1 MSNKMIRAIGAALV
15 VALWLGLT
23 AGAWF
28 GPAQER
34 SAAEK
39 RPLAQFP
46 EISWDSVF
54 GTDKNGGHAFM
65 SGFESYSL
73 DQFPLRDSFR
83 GLKAL
88 FHNYVMGHSDNN
100 GYYYKDGYLAMQDAV
115 LNTEAVDKKLAVLNR
130 LYESYLKDSG
140 GKFFATMVP
149 DKSYYLS
156 EKYGYPSLDY
166 AALEQQL
173 QSAMPWASFVDITG
187 SLDLG
192 SYYYTDT
199 HWRQEALLPTAQL
212 LSQALGVAGPKAED
226 YTAARID
233 QPFYG
238 VYHAQAALPV
248 PPDEMFILESPVFE
262 GLSIT
267 VDGSPKPGVYDLSK
281 LTSDDPYNIFLS
293 GAKTGLVTIENPK
306 AATDKHLIVVRDSFG
321 SAMAPLFIGDYAKVT
336 LIDLRVMNTMSLS
349 MFVDFTGA
357 DVLVMLSSLALNNES
372 EAFIG

>member
-28 GPAQER
+28 GPVQER

-46 EISWDSVF
+46 AISLESVF
-54 GTDKNGGHAFM
+54 GTDKNGNHAFM
-65 SGFESYSL
+65 TGFESFSL
-73 DQFPLRDSFR
+73 DQFPLRDTFR

-115 LNTEAVDKKLAVLNR
+115 LNTEAVDKKLAALNR
-130 LYESYLKDSG
+130 VYENFLKESG
-140 GKFFATMVP
+140 GKVYATMVP

-156 EKYGYPSLDY
+156 GKYGYPSLDY
-166 AALEQQL
+166 SALESML
-173 QSAMPWASFVDITG
+173 QTAMPWASFVDITG
-187 SLDLG
+187 SLELDD
-192 SYYYTDT
+192 YYRTDT
-199 HWRQEALLPTAQL
+199 HWRQEALLPVVSQL
-212 LSQALGVAGPKAED
+212 SGAMGMPLPDPQS
-226 YTAARID
+226 YTQTKVE

-248 PPDEMFILESPVFE
+248 PPDEMYILESPVFE
-262 GLSIT
+262 GLTIT
-267 VDGSPKPGVYDLSK
+267 VDGSKKDGVYDMSK
-281 LTSDDPYNIFLS
+281 LTSDDQYNIFLS

-306 AATDKHLIVVRDSFG
+306 AATDKHLIIFRDSFG
-321 SAMAPLFIGDYAKVT
+321 SAIAPLFIENYAKIT
-336 LIDLRVMNTMSLS
+336 LIDLRVMSTMSLP

-372 EAFIG
+372 EAFLG